1 MVALLVPVLLV
12 LMMFGLD
19 ALENFLFPR
28 HPDRSGTD
36 ATDATDVPD
45 AGEPPEA
52 L

>member
-1 MVALLVPVLLV
+1 MGALLVPVLLV

-28 HPDRSGTD
+28 HPNRSVTD
-36 ATDATDVPD
+36 ASDVTD
-45 AGEPPEA
+45 AGEPPET